1 MTTPTLGGWLVYLM
15 KQSDGALSLEEALH
29 AIVDSVK
36 EYFPCQTIAVMTM
49 AEDTKELRINISR
62 NISYTFVKQFHHR
75 GPGPLAERA
84 ILQQEPLLFNDV
96 KPGSEDYEQ
105 LKLEHEFSAAVLAPI
120 VRDQRGIGYIFCDR
134 ADNERFTASD
144 MLHLQV
150 IGYLIGSLMEKFD
163 LRRERKS
170 LSPNDD
176 ATGALQYRTF
186 VPALATELER
196 ARTYGYPVSL
206 ALLHVPPFRRYVGA
220 HGIAAAHGL
229 LAEVVRVIRKHT
241 RDMDLLARF
250 SADEIVLALSG
261 EGAELALPRLLAIRS
276 DIATTVVGQGD
287 VQVQPVI
294 GATCLSA
301 AADLR
306 RPIQDIL
313 AALGR
318 SLVDAKAL
326 PNGSLE
332 VHAPRWPSVLPAGR
346 GPGPANP

>member
-1 MTTPTLGGWLVYLM
+1 MTTPTLGGWLVHVM
-15 KQSDGALSLEEALH
+15 KQSDGALSLEESLH
-29 AIVDSVK
+29 IILDSVK
-36 EYFPCQTIAVMTM
+36 EYFPCQTIAVVVI
-49 AEDTKELRINISR
+49 AEDTKDLRIKISR
-62 NISYTFVKQFHHR
+62 NISYTFVKQFHNR
-75 GPGPLAERA
+75 GPSSLAERA
-84 ILQQEPLLFNDV
+84 VLQQEPLMFNDV
-96 KPGSEDYEQ
+96 TPGSEPHGQ
-105 LKLEHEFSAAVLAPI
+105 LKLEHDFTAAVLAPI

-134 ADNERFTASD
+134 TGGERFTPSD

-170 LSPNDD
+170 LSPTDD

-196 ARTYGYPVSL
+196 ARTYGFPVTL
-206 ALLHVPPFRRYVGA
+206 ALLHVPPFRRYVDA

-229 LAEVVRVIRKHT
+229 LAEVVRSIRKHT

-261 EGAELALPRLLAIRS
+261 ESGDSSQRRLNEIRS
-276 DIATTVVGQGD
+276 DIATSVVGRGD
-287 VQVQPVI
+287 IQVQPLV
-294 GATCLSA
+294 GAMSLTTN
-301 AADLR
+301 ADLH

-318 SLVDAKAL
+318 CLVEAKAQPSGSLV
-326 PNGSLE
+326 
-332 VHAPRWPSVLPAGR
+332 VVAPHWSPSRAT
-346 GPGPANP
+346 A